1 MLKNRFKKY
10 IEWEK
15 IRSRGYVVLD
25 VVTRWNS
32 TYLMLDN
39 VFKFQKVFEQLE
51 EVDEH
56 YRNYFRE
63 DINESE
69 NTGPLNMKIEIMQLY
84 LFDL

>member
-1 MLKNRFKKY
+1 M
-10 IEWEK
+10 
-15 IRSRGYVVLD
+15 LD

-39 VFKFQKVFEQLE
+39 IFKFQKVFERLE
-51 EVDEH
+51 EANEH

-69 NTGPLNMKIEIMQLY
+69 NIRPLNMKIEIMKLC